1 VPEEEE
7 YGLEKTF
14 PGLLTVKEGVANEAI
29 IDAELKHLFKG
40 DLVGESKKCMKMS
53 LFYISLMK
61 S

>member
-40 DLVGESKKCMKMS
+40 DLVGESKNV
-53 LFYISLMK
+53 
-61 S
+61 